1 MNLKIVGILC
11 ICLIILIIPHYNE
24 ASKLVL
30 VGKFYTKNSADN
42 NLKKNA
48 LLEKFVENG
57 KQKEIQLKK
66 YEDVIKNLF
75 NDITKLNEKIE
86 VLNNSNMSLQS
97 KLQQQHLYYE
107 NKDKKTEQVKKK
119 EFSKVSKKVINTNRP
134 EIGNI
139 YSKSLKKMSKN

>member
-1 MNLKIVGILC
+1 MNVKIIS
-11 ICLIILIIPHYNE
+11 IISIILLILLIPHYSQD
-24 ASKLVL
+24 SKLVL
-30 VGKFYTKNSADN
+30 IGKFYTKNSADN
-42 NLKKNA
+42 HSKKEI
-48 LLEKFVENG
+48 LLQKLIENG
-57 KQKEIQLKK
+57 KDKQVQINK

-75 NDITKLNEKIE
+75 NDITNLKQKVE

-107 NKDKKTEQVKKK
+107 NKDKKTEQNKKK
-119 EFSKVSKKVINTNRP
+119 EFSKVSKKVINTKRP